1 MTFPYRSTRPRPLA
15 ADPWLQPYLAV
26 IERRRLR
33 QARTEAKLTGGRLPL
48 ADFASGHEY
57 FGLHFRDGRWIFRE
71 WAPKAT
77 AIFLVGDFSEWKEL
91 PEYALHRLA
100 GPAGVWEAELSEP
113 LLSHGMFY
121 RLRVHWQG
129 GSGDRLPAWGRRMV
143 QDPQS
148 LIFSAQVWRPEHSY
162 AWKVAAPVMPAGAP
176 LIYEAHIGMG
186 QEREGVGTFQEFRQ
200 NVLPKIAAGGYNT
213 VQFMA
218 VQEHPYYGSFG
229 YHVSSF
235 FAVSSRFGTPEEFK
249 ELVDAAHGLGLRVI
263 IDLIHSHAVKNE
275 VEGLGRFD
283 GSRHQYFHEGARGY
297 HTGWDSYL
305 FDYAKPEVVHFLLS
319 NCRFWLDEYR
329 IDGFRFDGIT
339 SMLYHHHGLNHAF
352 GGYAEYF
359 GAAVDEDAL
368 TYLALANR
376 VVHAVRPEAITVA
389 EDVSGMPGLG
399 ASPDVGGC
407 GFDYRMAMGVT
418 DYWYKLM
425 DIPDEKW
432 DMGTLWHE
440 LTNRRQD
447 EKTISYVECHDQ
459 AIVGGKTV
467 LFRLLDREIY
477 EAMHLGSRSL
487 KVDRGI
493 ALHKLFR
500 LATLVTAGHGYL
512 NFMGNEFGHPEWID
526 FPREGNGWSYKH
538 ARRLWFLAD
547 DPKLRYR
554 GLRDF
559 DRQLLGFARDT
570 DLIAGATSQAVHVSG
585 RDRIINCERHGY
597 WFFLNFNTTQ
607 SFADYSIEVL
617 PGRYE
622 WVFDSD
628 EPRFGGHGR
637 ISPNQVHVP
646 LPVLEN
652 GSVRYL
658 LRLYLPSATG
668 LVLRRVWE

>member
-1 MTFPYRSTRPRPLA
+1 
-15 ADPWLQPYLAV
+15 
-26 IERRRLR
+26 
-33 QARTEAKLTGGRLPL
+33 
-48 ADFASGHEY
+48 
-57 FGLHFRDGRWIFRE
+57 
-71 WAPKAT
+71 
-77 AIFLVGDFSEWKEL
+77 
-91 PEYALHRLA
+91 
-100 GPAGVWEAELSEP
+100 
-113 LLSHGMFY
+113 
-121 RLRVHWQG
+121 
-129 GSGDRLPAWGRRMV
+129 
-143 QDPQS
+143 
-148 LIFSAQVWRPEHSY
+148 
-162 AWKVAAPVMPAGAP
+162 
-176 LIYEAHIGMG
+176 
-186 QEREGVGTFQEFRQ
+186 
-200 NVLPKIAAGGYNT
+200 
-213 VQFMA
+213 
-218 VQEHPYYGSFG
+218 
-229 YHVSSF
+229 
-235 FAVSSRFGTPEEFK
+235 
-249 ELVDAAHGLGLRVI
+249 
-263 IDLIHSHAVKNE
+263 
-275 VEGLGRFD
+275 
-283 GSRHQYFHEGARGY
+283 
-297 HTGWDSYL
+297 
-305 FDYAKPEVVHFLLS
+305 
-319 NCRFWLDEYR
+319 
-329 IDGFRFDGIT
+329 
-339 SMLYHHHGLNHAF
+339 
-352 GGYAEYF
+352 
-359 GAAVDEDAL
+359 
-368 TYLALANR
+368 
-376 VVHAVRPEAITVA
+376 
-389 EDVSGMPGLG
+389 
-399 ASPDVGGC
+399 
-407 GFDYRMAMGVT
+407 
-418 DYWYKLM
+418 
-425 DIPDEKW
+425 
-432 DMGTLWHE
+432 MGTLWHE

-467 LFRLLDREIY
+467 LFRLLDHEIY

-500 LATLVTAGHGYL
+500 LATLITAGHGYL

>member
-1 MTFPYRSTRPRPLA
+1 LA
-15 ADPWLQPYLAV
+15 ADPWLQPYLPV
-26 IERRRLR
+26 IERRRQRLAKVK
-33 QARTEAKLTGGRLPL
+33 ARLTGDRQTL

-57 FGLHFRDGRWIFRE
+57 FGLHFQDGRWIFRE

-77 AIFLVGDFSEWKEL
+77 AIFLVGDFSDWKER
-91 PEYALHRLA
+91 PEYALQRLA
-100 GPAGVWEAELSEP
+100 GPAGVWEAGLPES
-113 LLSHGMFY
+113 LLSHGMLY
-121 RLRVHWQG
+121 RLRVHWHG
-129 GSGDRLPAWGRRMV
+129 GSGDRLPAWGRRVV

-148 LIFSAQVWRPEHSY
+148 LIFSAQVWRPQPY
-162 AWKVAAPVMPAGAP
+162 VWKVAAPVMPAGAP

-186 QEREGVGTFQEFRQ
+186 QEREGVGTFREFRE
-200 NVLPKIAAGGYNT
+200 NILPKIVAGGYNT
-213 VQFMA
+213 IQLMA
-218 VQEHPYYGSFG
+218 VLEHPYYGSFG

-275 VEGLGRFD
+275 IEGLGRFD
-283 GSRHQYFHEGARGY
+283 GSRHQYFHEGLRGY

-305 FDYAKPEVVHFLLS
+305 FDYAKPEVIHFLLS

-352 GGYAEYF
+352 GGYDEYF
-359 GAAVDEDAL
+359 GTAVDEDAL
-368 TYLALANR
+368 TYLALANQ
-376 VVHAVRPEAITVA
+376 VVHAVRPDAITVA

-399 ASPDVGGC
+399 APPDAGGS

-432 DMGTLWHE
+432 DMATLWHE
-440 LTNRRQD
+440 LVNRRQD

-477 EAMHLGSRSL
+477 EAMHQGSRSL
-487 KVDRGI
+487 TIDRGI

-526 FPREGNGWSYKH
+526 FPREGNGWSYRH
-538 ARRLWFLAD
+538 ARRLWSLAE
-547 DPKLRYR
+547 DPGLRYH

-559 DRQLLGFARDT
+559 DRKLLGFARET
-570 DLIAGATSQAVHVSG
+570 NLIAGAMQQAVHISG
-585 RDRIINCERHGY
+585 RDRIISCERNGF
-597 WFFLNFNTTQ
+597 WFFLNFNTQQ
-607 SFADYSIEVL
+607 SFADHPVEVL

-628 EPRFGGHGR
+628 EPGFGGLGR
-637 ISPNQVHVP
+637 IVPNQVHEP
-646 LPVLEN
+646 RPVLEN
-652 GSVRYL
+652 GTVRHL
-658 LRLYLPSATG
+658 LHLYLPSATG
-668 LVLRRVWE
+668 LVLRRIWE